1 MAKKN
6 GIPRRKQKDGPAP
19 DEVIV
24 ESDVQLILDDKLI
37 LDTTTPEDNIKL
49 RNDEIY
55 SLWEQNMHDFVP
67 EDMSTFLVDG
77 KSAEVFYE
85 NISHQ
90 TPTAI
95 KGAYYVHGAID
106 ARPISVVVQD
116 PEKTIIYKRS
126 DEIQGIILF
135 NSTVPGDYTIIFAN
149 FDDSVEKTV
158 TLAIHT
164 YDADDE
170 PISYD
175 FDENG

>member
-1 MAKKN
+1 M
-6 GIPRRKQKDGPAP
+6 
-19 DEVIV
+19 
-24 ESDVQLILDDKLI
+24 
-37 LDTTTPEDNIKL
+37 
-49 RNDEIY
+49 
-55 SLWEQNMHDFVP
+55 
-67 EDMSTFLVDG
+67 
-77 KSAEVFYE
+77 
-85 NISHQ
+85 
-90 TPTAI
+90 
-95 KGAYYVHGAID
+95 
-106 ARPISVVVQD
+106 VQD